1 MIGFY
6 NYTVVLTYLSLISA
20 CIGIMFSLSDGGH
33 PFFGA
38 LFLMICGLCDAFD
51 GTVARSKKDRSD
63 KEKDFGVQIDSLSD
77 LVAFGVL
84 PACIGLALYRREH
97 FFGTSLLGK
106 FPFIL
111 VLLLGAVFVLC
122 ALIRLAYF
130 NITMEET
137 QGTKATGKKF
147 YYGLPVT
154 SASLIFPAC
163 LLLIH
168 FFDSLS
174 FIYYIILVLVAVL
187 FIVKFRLKKPG
198 FKEIMMMVGFGLIEF
213 LIILAVL
220 WMKSR

>member
-6 NYTVVLTYLSLISA
+6 DYTVILTYLSLISA
-20 CIGIMFSLSDGGH
+20 CIGVMFSLSGNGH
-33 PFFGA
+33 PFYGA

-51 GTVARSKKDRSD
+51 GMVARSKKNRTE
-63 KEKDFGVQIDSLSD
+63 KEKEFGVQIDSLSD

-84 PACIGLALYRREH
+84 PACIGLALYKREQ
-97 FFGTSLLGK
+97 FIGTGILGK
-106 FPFIL
+106 LPFVMVIL
-111 VLLLGAVFVLC
+111 FGAVFVLC

-137 QGTKATGKKF
+137 QGSNVTGKKF

-168 FFDSLS
+168 LFSSLS
-174 FIYYIILVLVAVL
+174 IIYYILLLMVAVL
-187 FIVKFRLKKPG
+187 FIVKFRLRKPG
-198 FKEIMMMVGFGLIEF
+198 LREIMMMVAFGLIEF